1 MSIVMTL
8 ADWIDLLTHFLS
20 LSLLSIGGAIATA
33 PDMQRYLVDER
44 HWLLDSQFTSS
55 IALAQAAPGP
65 NVLFIA
71 LIGLNVGVNAAGGM
85 GAGWVAF
92 AYGLLGVTLVMVG
105 IMVPS
110 TTLTFAAAR
119 WAHRNRNVRAVRAF
133 KQGVAPIVVALLGA
147 TGWILAASHGSSL
160 DHWPLWLIAVVTA
173 LLVWRTRIHLL
184 WLLGAGALLGALGY
198 V

>member
-1 MSIVMTL
+1 MSIVMSM

-20 LSLLSIGGAIATA
+20 LSLLSIGGAITTA
-33 PDMQRYLVDER
+33 PDMQRYLVAER

-71 LIGLNVGVNAAGGM
+71 LIGMNVGVNAAGGM
-85 GAGWVAF
+85 DAGWLAF
-92 AYGLLGVTLVMVG
+92 GYGLLGVALAMVG

-119 WAHRNRNVRAVRAF
+119 WAHRNRNVRGVRAF
-133 KQGVAPIVVALLGA
+133 KQGVAPIVIALLGA

-160 DHWPLWLIAVVTA
+160 DHWPLWLIAVVTT

-184 WLLGAGALLGALGY
+184 WLLGGGALLGALGY

>member
-33 PDMQRYLVDER
+33 PDMHRYLVDER

-71 LIGLNVGVNAAGGM
+71 LIGLNVGVNG
-85 GAGWVAF
+85 
-92 AYGLLGVTLVMVG
+92 GLLVFSAISDGTQ
-105 IMVPS
+105 S
-110 TTLTFAAAR
+110 
-119 WAHRNRNVRAVRAF
+119 
-133 KQGVAPIVVALLGA
+133 
-147 TGWILAASHGSSL
+147 
-160 DHWPLWLIAVVTA
+160 
-173 LLVWRTRIHLL
+173 
-184 WLLGAGALLGALGY
+184 
-198 V
+198 

>member
-33 PDMQRYLVDER
+33 PDMHRYLVDER

-133 KQGVAPIVVALLGA
+133 KQGVAPIVVAMLGA